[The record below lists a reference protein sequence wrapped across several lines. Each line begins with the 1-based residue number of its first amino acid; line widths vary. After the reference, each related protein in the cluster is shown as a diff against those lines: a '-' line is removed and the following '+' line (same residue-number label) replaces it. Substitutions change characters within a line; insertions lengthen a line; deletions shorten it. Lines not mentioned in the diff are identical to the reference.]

1 MKEEERDKMKVLI
14 TGGAGHI
21 GSHIAEQLLE
31 RGDEVLVIDNYETGR
46 RDNLVPQKNLTI
58 VEDTIAN
65 TEMIDQVFD
74 RFQPE
79 VVVHAAAS
87 YKDPENWIGD
97 ASTNVVGAANIVKA
111 AKRVGIRRII
121 YFQTALCYGLKPL
134 EQPITLTHPYFS
146 GGYTGGSSYAISK
159 TGGELYIQLSG
170 LDFISFRLANSYGP
184 RNLSGPLPTFYSRLT
199 TGKKCFVNDTRRD
212 FIFVK
217 DLVQVVIK
225 AIDGMGSSGFYHVS
239 SGSDYAIK
247 ELFDATLKA
256 LDLTLEEEVEVRQ
269 RGEDDVY
276 TILLDP
282 EKIKKEF
289 GWHVTTKLEDGIK
302 ETIEWYKVHGI
313 TQTYTHL
320 KLEDEK

>member
-1 MKEEERDKMKVLI
+1 MKVLI
-14 TGGAGHI
+14 TGGSGHI
-21 GSHIAEQLLE
+21 GSHIAEELLA
-31 RGDEVLVIDNYETGR
+31 RGDEVLVIDNYQTGR
-46 RDNLVPQKNLTI
+46 RDNLTPQKNLTI

-65 TEMIDQVFD
+65 TEIVDKIFD
-74 RFQPE
+74 EFKPE

-87 YKDPENWIGD
+87 YKDPENWKED
-97 ASTNVVGAANIVKA
+97 AITNVVGAVNIVKA
-111 AKRVGIRRII
+111 SKRVGIRRLI

-134 EQPITLTHPYFS
+134 EQPITLTHPYFG
-146 GGYTGGSSYAISK
+146 GGYSGGSSYAISK
-159 TGGELYIQLSG
+159 TGGELYIELSG

-225 AIDGMGSSGFYHVS
+225 AIDGKGSCGYYHISSG
-239 SGSDYAIK
+239 GDYSIK
-247 ELFDATLKA
+247 ELFDDTVKA
-256 LDLTLEEEVEVRQ
+256 LGITLDEEVEVRQ

-282 EKIKKEF
+282 TKVQNDF
-289 GWHVTTKLEDGIK
+289 DWHVTTKLEDGIR
-302 ETIEWYKVHGI
+302 ETIEWYKTHGI
-313 TQTYTHL
+313 SQTYTHL
-320 KLEDEK
+320 KLEDEKK